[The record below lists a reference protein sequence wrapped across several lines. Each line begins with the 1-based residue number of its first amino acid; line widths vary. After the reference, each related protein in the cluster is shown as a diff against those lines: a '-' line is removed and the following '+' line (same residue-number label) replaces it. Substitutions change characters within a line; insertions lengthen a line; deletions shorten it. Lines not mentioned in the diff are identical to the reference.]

1 MPNIHRSMK
10 CRLTLGMWVFSKQYF
25 PTDENNLGKIKFKH
39 YLKKKKNSNAQFNCH
54 WHSAKY
60 IYIYIY
66 WKKNIVDISLIK
78 TTMCLN
84 LIKKPTAPN

>member
-1 MPNIHRSMK
+1 MK

-39 YLKKKKNSNAQFNCH
+39 YFKKINSNAQFNCH
-54 WHSAKY
+54 WNLATKK
-60 IYIYIY
+60 YIY

-84 LIKKPTAPN
+84 LIRKHTAPN